1 LEKLEEYRERK
12 LQDEMFALEME
23 RQKEEEELKSAYM
36 KELKHAKYLEDQ
48 REKLA
53 MHREIK
59 QQEE

>member
-1 LEKLEEYRERK
+1 
-12 LQDEMFALEME
+12 MFALEME